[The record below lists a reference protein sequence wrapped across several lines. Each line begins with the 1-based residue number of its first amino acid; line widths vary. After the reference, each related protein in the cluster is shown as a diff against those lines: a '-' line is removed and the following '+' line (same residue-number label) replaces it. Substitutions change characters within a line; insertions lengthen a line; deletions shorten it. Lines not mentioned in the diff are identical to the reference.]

1 VKLGDD
7 VNSSFVSTLKKY
19 TEITEVFDEN
29 IDSLNVKLKEFNTVI
44 VGFHKSDKAWKKYD
58 FTKKNCYGF
67 SEIAKNNIVILD
79 VFTKPYSLLT
89 IPTFDEI
96 EGVVVSYQ
104 NSDIAQIVSAELL
117 FGAIDAKGK
126 LPVSINSNFQS
137 Q

>member
-1 VKLGDD
+1 MIVPAPISGVLFPKTLKFKNGG
-7 VNSSFVSTLKKY
+7 VISSRFVSTLKKY

-58 FTKKNCYGF
+58 FTEAELLWLQ
-67 SEIAKNNIVILD
+67 EIAKNNVVILD

-96 EGVVVSYQ
+96 ERQ
-104 NSDIAQIVSAELL
+104 A
-117 FGAIDAKGK
+117 
-126 LPVSINSNFQS
+126 
-137 Q
+137 